1 VREDCGCVVNCID
14 KARLVV
20 LEGIYK
26 GAEALVNLLVR
37 VLRLAVYLQV
47 VGCRQ
52 LKLRT

>member
-1 VREDCGCVVNCID
+1 MREDCGCVVDCIN
-14 KARLVV
+14 KARLII

-37 VLRLAVYLQV
+37 VLSLAVYLRV
-47 VGCRQ
+47 VGYRQ

>member
-1 VREDCGCVVNCID
+1 MREDCGYVVNYID

-37 VLRLAVYLQV
+37 VLSLAVYLRV
-47 VGCRQ
+47 VGYR
-52 LKLRT
+52 